1 MQGVQPGSVIAPGSK
16 GPETTWQFHADEQP
30 QAPAPPPVPKQAAG
44 ESVAWTASEFIA
56 HNKSSGWYMLLGLG
70 ALGLAA
76 VVYLLTRD
84 KISTAMVVIVAV
96 IFGIFAARKPREL
109 DYSVDSSG
117 MHIGNKFYPYGSFR
131 SFAIVQEEAVESI
144 WLMPL
149 KRFMPIISIYF
160 EPTDGKKIAEVLSK
174 FLPVEN
180 RQPDPVDK
188 LMHRLRF

>member
-1 MQGVQPGSVIAPGSK
+1 MIAPGQK
-16 GPETTWQFHADEQP
+16 GPETRWQFQADDQP
-30 QAPAPPPVPKQAAG
+30 QAAAQSPAPKQPAG
-44 ESVAWTASEFIA
+44 GSVAWTASEFIA
-56 HNKSSGWYMLLGLG
+56 HNKSAGWYMLLGLG
-70 ALGLAA
+70 TLALAA
-76 VVYLLTRD
+76 VVYLLTQD
-84 KISTAMVVIVAV
+84 KISTAMVMIVAV

-117 MHIGNKFYPYGSFR
+117 IHIRAKSYPYGSFR

-160 EPTDGKKIAEVLSK
+160 EPADGKKIAEVLSK
-174 FLPVEN
+174 FLPIEN